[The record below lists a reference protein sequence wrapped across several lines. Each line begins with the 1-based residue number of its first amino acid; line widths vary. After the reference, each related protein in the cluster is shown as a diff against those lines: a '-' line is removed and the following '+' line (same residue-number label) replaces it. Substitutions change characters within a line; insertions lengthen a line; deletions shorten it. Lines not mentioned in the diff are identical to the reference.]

1 LSWTAPVSDGGAAL
15 TDYTVEYSSDSGT
28 TWTTFTDGTST
39 TASTTVTGLS
49 NGTTYTFRVSAVTA
63 AGTGAVSDS
72 ASATTLSEPDPPTS
86 LSATAGIEQVALTWT
101 APSSN
106 GGSAITDYTIEYSSD
121 SGTTWTTFADGTSTA
136 TSATVTGLSTGTT
149 YTFKVAA
156 VNAAGTGTPSAT
168 VSATTVN
175 TPGPPTT
182 LTAMTGNTKMY
193 LSWAAPSSDGG
204 ATVTDYTV
212 EYATPGAGAWTT
224 FADGISTTTSTT
236 VTGLS
241 NDTTYLF
248 RVSAISDAGTG
259 TPSDT
264 ATSTPVSPTLQ
275 DATIDARN
283 GAELRRPS
291 VAIASN
297 GYPIISSSVADGLNV
312 TRCGDAACN
321 ISTSGLHSGAGP
333 VLDTAI
339 AIGDDDNP
347 IIAYYDSD
355 DLDLR
360 VSYCQDPQCDS
371 HNYNTVDAT
380 GDVGQYPSIVI
391 GNDGNP
397 VIAYY
402 DSTNK
407 DAKIAACSDTQCASA
422 TITTLEGG
430 YDTGGYMSLAIG
442 NDGNPVVSYYQSTY
456 GQIRVAICSTSTC
469 SASTITSLEMGT
481 GLGQYMAVAIG
492 EDGNPVIAYY
502 DTYAEN
508 RKLMIAICV
517 DTSCISASTQTLAE
531 TYLFAKVSVVID
543 DGTPL
548 VAYKDPGDLSGD
560 DRIGTLKVAKCID
573 SACTTVFVND
583 VDEVNGEGNPTG
595 NPGGISMVVGDDGK
609 PVIAYSE
616 LLYSQYPLKFAV
628 INWH

>member
-1 LSWTAPVSDGGAAL
+1 MTGNTKVYLSWTAP
-15 TDYTVEYSSDSGT
+15 T
-28 TWTTFTDGTST
+28 
-39 TASTTVTGLS
+39 
-49 NGTTYTFRVSAVTA
+49 
-63 AGTGAVSDS
+63 
-72 ASATTLSEPDPPTS
+72 
-86 LSATAGIEQVALTWT
+86 
-101 APSSN
+101 
-106 GGSAITDYTIEYSSD
+106 
-121 SGTTWTTFADGTSTA
+121 
-136 TSATVTGLSTGTT
+136 
-149 YTFKVAA
+149 
-156 VNAAGTGTPSAT
+156 
-168 VSATTVN
+168 
-175 TPGPPTT
+175 
-182 LTAMTGNTKMY
+182 
-193 LSWAAPSSDGG
+193 SDGG
-204 ATVTDYTV
+204 ATVTDYKA
-212 EYATPGAGAWTT
+212 EYSSDSGNSWTT
-224 FADGISTTTSTT
+224 FSDEISTSTFVE
-236 VTGLS
+236 VTGLT
-241 NDTTYLF
+241 NATAYTF
-248 RVSAISDAGTG
+248 RVSSVNAVGTG

-321 ISTSGLHSGAGP
+321 ISTPGLHSGAGP

-397 VIAYY
+397 VIVYY
-402 DSTNK
+402 DATNQDPK
-407 DAKIAACSDTQCASA
+407 VAACNDAVCSSA
-422 TITTLEGG
+422 TITTLGLG
-430 YDTGGYMSLAIG
+430 FDDAVLDTTIAIG
-442 NDGNPVVSYYQSTY
+442 NDGNPMVSYYQAAVLGY
-456 GQIRVAICSTSTC
+456 LRICSNPACTS
-469 SASTITSLEMGT
+469 SSIA
-481 GLGQYMAVAIG
+481 GLGIPAGVGRYASVAVGA
-492 EDGNPVIAYY
+492 DGNPVIAYY
-502 DTYAEN
+502 DFNAGN
-508 RKLMIAICV
+508 PKLMIAICA
-517 DTSCISASTQTLAE
+517 DTSCTSASTQILAE
-531 TYLFAKVSVVID
+531 TYLFAQVSVVID

-548 VAYKDPGDLSGD
+548 IAYKDPGDLSGD

-573 SACTTVFVND
+573 SACTAVFVND